1 MGWSSSAEVIE
12 MKREIKCID
21 MSKVPQRH
29 MRPTGSAGF
38 SLLELI
44 TVLMIIGVMTGIAS
58 GQYTEYRDRTV
69 PDRAAR
75 VVGSYVSLTRS
86 YAIQRRSPVTLAV
99 DPGMVSVGDRLTLT
113 VRIAKAED
121 IGHVPFHITHDPA
134 VLRFERGE
142 EGGFLRSDSHP
153 TVFFAAAQA
162 TGDAVVVGLSR
173 LGRDPGANGEG
184 ELCTLEFTAVGSGD
198 AKLAFSRATVRDS
211 TNTIVISAFR
221 PTRLVVR

>member
-99 DPGMVSVGDRLTLT
+99 DPTNMVLMIHSETDTLRIVQFGPDSDFELQSLDSNIAGDSLTFNARGMCSVCG
-113 VRIAKAED
+113 V
-121 IGHVPFHITHDPA
+121 GGNGITISS
-134 VLRFERGE
+134 RGTSYLVT
-142 EGGFLRSDSHP
+142 FN
-153 TVFFAAAQA
+153 A
-162 TGDAVVVGLSR
+162 
-173 LGRDPGANGEG
+173 LGRWKR
-184 ELCTLEFTAVGSGD
+184 TLVDGS
-198 AKLAFSRATVRDS
+198 
-211 TNTIVISAFR
+211 
-221 PTRLVVR
+221 